1 MRTVSRMYDN
11 YADAVAVVTDLEAA
25 TDLTPNRQIS
35 MIANENAHGRVT
47 TVDTTRTETT
57 SEAGPGA
64 GIGAIVGGGV
74 GLLTGLGLMAIPGV
88 GPLVAAGWLATT
100 LAGAATG
107 AAAGGIVGALV
118 KSGVPHEEA
127 EVYEE
132 GVRRGGTLI
141 SVQADETDV
150 PKVEAILDRRVTAD
164 WRTRRDQ
171 YTTSGWQSSH
181 PTP

>member
-64 GIGAIVGGGV
+64 GHRCDSRRWRRTADRPRIDGHPWCRVHWS
-74 GLLTGLGLMAIPGV
+74 P
-88 GPLVAAGWLATT
+88 PAGWQRPWQAQRLARRQVASSARSSSPAS
-100 LAGAATG
+100 LMKRPKCMKRGCAEAARWS
-107 AAAGGIVGALV
+107 ACR
-118 KSGVPHEEA
+118 P
-127 EVYEE
+127 
-132 GVRRGGTLI
+132 
-141 SVQADETDV
+141 
-150 PKVEAILDRRVTAD
+150 
-164 WRTRRDQ
+164 TRRMCRR
-171 YTTSGWQSSH
+171 SKRFLIAG
-181 PTP
+181 

>member
-35 MIANENAHGRVT
+35 MIANENAHGRDT

-74 GLLTGLGLMAIPGV
+74 GLLTGLGLLAIPGV
-88 GPLVAAGWLATT
+88 GSTGRRRLVGNDLGRRSDW
-100 LAGAATG
+100 
-107 AAAGGIVGALV
+107 
-118 KSGVPHEEA
+118 
-127 EVYEE
+127 
-132 GVRRGGTLI
+132 RGGGWH
-141 SVQADETDV
+141 
-150 PKVEAILDRRVTAD
+150 RRRPRQV
-164 WRTRRDQ
+164 RGP
-171 YTTSGWQSSH
+171 S
-181 PTP
+181 